1 MSKPDSTRDA
11 IRKLIAKKGSATGP
25 ELSTA
30 LGITRQAVSL
40 HLRQLIAAGDVF
52 KSGSTRAARYFPGD
66 LAPAPRRTR
75 LDLAL
80 PGLDESVVYSK
91 IAITMNLATLS
102 PNVEAIAHY
111 AFTEMLNNAI
121 DHSLS
126 DRCTIEV
133 CLDAAKF
140 SFIVKDRGI
149 GVFQSIASKKELQ
162 DEPAAMI
169 ELIKGKTTT
178 MPDAH
183 SGEGIFFASKAADRF
198 VLRSHRLQLE
208 WDRERDDV
216 FVSDVRYTKGTLV
229 QFEIR
234 KDSRTRLSDVFAAF
248 APEEYDYR
256 FEKTRV
262 QVKLLRSDYV
272 SRSEAKRLLH
282 NLDRFSEI
290 ELDFRGVRQVG
301 QGFADEVFR
310 VFATAHPG
318 IVIRTSNTAE
328 PVTAMV
334 RHVKRVTGGPLTS

>member
-1 MSKPDSTRDA
+1 MPKPDSTRDA

-25 ELSTA
+25 ELARA

-40 HLRQLIAAGDVF
+40 HLRQMIATGDIF

-66 LAPAPRRTR
+66 RAPAPRRTR

-80 PGLDESVVYSK
+80 AGLDESVVYTK
-91 IAITMNLATLS
+91 VAVTMNLAALP

-121 DHSLS
+121 DHSMA
-126 DRCTIEV
+126 DRCTIKV
-133 CLDAAKF
+133 QLDAAKF
-140 SFIVKDRGI
+140 SFSVKDSGI
-149 GVFQSIASKKELQ
+149 GVFQSIASKNKLQ

-169 ELIKGKTTT
+169 ELVKGKTTT

-208 WDRERDDV
+208 WDRKRDDV
-216 FVSDVRYTKGTLV
+216 FVSDPRFTTGTLV

-234 KDSRTRLSDVFAAF
+234 KDSRTRLTDVFAAF

-290 ELDFRGVRQVG
+290 ELDFRGVRRVG

-310 VFATAHPG
+310 VFAAAHPG
-318 IVIRTSNTAE
+318 IVIRTSNAIE
-328 PVTAMV
+328 AVAAML
-334 RHVKRVTGGPLTS
+334 RHVASRSA

>member
-1 MSKPDSTRDA
+1 MRKPRSTRDA
-11 IRKLIAKKGSATGP
+11 IRKLVARKGSATGP
-25 ELSTA
+25 ELAMA

-40 HLRQLIAAGDVF
+40 HVRRMTATGDIF

-66 LAPAPRRTR
+66 HAPSPRRSR

-80 PGLDESVVYSK
+80 SGLDESSVYGK
-91 IAITMNLATLS
+91 VAVTMNLAGLP
-102 PNVEAIAHY
+102 PNVESIAHY

-121 DHSLS
+121 DHSMS
-126 DRCTIEV
+126 DRCTIGV
-133 CLDAAKF
+133 CLDAVKF
-140 SFIVKDRGI
+140 SFSVKDSGI
-149 GVFQSIASKKELQ
+149 GVFQSIASKKALQ

-183 SGEGIFFASKAADRF
+183 SGEGIFFASKAADRL
-198 VLRSHRLQLE
+198 VLRSHRLQIE
-208 WDRERDDV
+208 WDRDRDDV
-216 FVSDVRYTKGTLV
+216 FVSNPRFTKGTLV

-234 KDSRTRLSDVFAAF
+234 SDSRTRLSDVFAAF

-262 QVKLLRSDYV
+262 QVKLLHSDYV

-310 VFATAHPG
+310 VFVAAHPG
-318 IVIRTSNTAE
+318 IVIRTSNVAD
-328 PVTAMV
+328 PVAAMV
-334 RHVKRVTGGPLTS
+334 RHVSGVTGRPPK